1 MPVFADSE
9 RCSVFLL
16 REASLICPDEFVMYT
31 NCPFG
36 CTIQIPQ
43 RSSDNNVNYFLSK
56 FFMASKLEIFVSVF
70 WKPFKHFFI
79 FVDSMKPPTFA
90 GSFHFKVRH
99 VTNFKHVARCKK
111 MSCAITI
118 SRCKGPSEMKKI
130 SLLRQM
136 ENSSTCFDSTKSSH
150 YH

>member
-1 MPVFADSE
+1 MISTPSEVTMSTRLLVFFSTNKTPWKSWRSHNNTLNFHHPIFDSNRKFCLFFADSE
-9 RCSVFLL
+9 RCSLVVEGVIFDLSWWVWNVHQLPL
-16 REASLICPDEFVMYT
+16 R
-31 NCPFG
+31 

-43 RSSDNNVNYFLSK
+43 RFSDNNVNYFLSK

-99 VTNFKHVARCKK
+99 T
-111 MSCAITI
+111 
-118 SRCKGPSEMKKI
+118 
-130 SLLRQM
+130 
-136 ENSSTCFDSTKSSH
+136 
-150 YH
+150 